1 MYSIRL
7 FEILEDSNYEV
18 MHTLG
23 SIINIKWNNVYY
35 QLLVQLSVVV
45 FLTIFINAAYIW

>member
-7 FEILEDSNYEV
+7 FEILEDSNFEV
-18 MHTLG
+18 MHTLV

-35 QLLVQLSVVV
+35 RLL
-45 FLTIFINAAYIW
+45 I